1 VVYSV
6 TGSEIFQHA
15 YKLTPVN
22 RPGYPNPSMQL
33 RCLRRA
39 RYVLHRWLRRSNR
52 LPSLAVVRGLHERVV
67 RPPVAFGQNQVSAR
81 WHRGHLG
88 FCRPC
93 FCNDRFCQRA
103 DAVNNLLRIEAALAG
118 ELLPVPP
125 LRSSPDSYGYRLG
138 EVLGDVF
145 QTTPHMTSY
154 IGASDAPLPR
164 IIIE

>member
-1 VVYSV
+1 MSA
-6 TGSEIFQHA
+6 SFD
-15 YKLTPVN
+15 
-22 RPGYPNPSMQL
+22 
-33 RCLRRA
+33 
-39 RYVLHRWLRRSNR
+39 R
-52 LPSLAVVRGLHERVV
+52 LSRLV
-67 RPPVAFGQNQVSAR
+67 QNQVSAR

-125 LRSSPDSYGYRLG
+125 LRSSPRLLPAI
-138 EVLGDVF
+138 VWARFLVTFF